1 MAKTTKTT
9 KKSASSASAA
19 AAAALDLKG
28 RIRERL
34 RLLGRPTTDRDLMKH
49 LRVKGEAR
57 QEAKRVIDEMVEK
70 GELVRTRTDRI
81 GLPEKMDLVVGRLE
95 MKRGGFG
102 FVVPVEPGLAD
113 VFVPP
118 TELAEALHGDRVLVH
133 VDRKG
138 ADGRLEGRIVKV
150 LERLT
155 TQIVG
160 RLEIDAGGTRV
171 VPFDSRFPYEV
182 FLSERSLEGA
192 KAKDMVVVELT
203 RYPTPYRAPL
213 GRIVEVVGNVD
224 DPGVDLRVVVAKHGL
239 PDGFPPEV
247 LAEAESE
254 SIPAEVSIDA
264 LKEREDFRER
274 PIVTI
279 DGETAR
285 DFDDAVEVSILDNG
299 HFLLGVHIADVSHY
313 VRGGSPLDEEAYHR
327 GTSVYFPER
336 AIPML
341 PERLSNG
348 ICSLNP
354 GVDRLVQSVLVE
366 VGPDGNVV
374 ASRFADGVIRSRA
387 RMTYTKVRQI
397 LVDRDPEMLAE
408 YRELVPH
415 FERML
420 ALFKIL
426 RFRRERRGSIDFD
439 RPEAEVVLDE
449 SGRVVDIRIAER
461 NVAHRIIE
469 EFMLLANETVA
480 THFAELDAPTLYR
493 VHEPPDER
501 RVEAFEELI
510 LGLGH
515 RLRSP
520 SEPLQPRAF
529 QRLLARVEGKPEER
543 LVSYAML
550 RTMKQA
556 VYSREN
562 RGHYA
567 LAAPCYTHF
576 TSPIRRYPDLVVHRL
591 LRELRA
597 KGPLEGERAE
607 ERKRR
612 LTEIAE
618 RSSCTERRADDAE
631 RELVEWK
638 KVRFMGDK
646 VGEVF
651 EGVVTGVTGYG
662 LYVELLEFF
671 VEGMVH
677 VSTLVDDYYHYNEE
691 AHTLRGESTGRSFR
705 LGDAVTARVIRVDLN
720 QRRIDLSIEG
730 VKPRKFR
737 GEKRRPKGD
746 GRKGDGGES
755 GGARQRRRRHRR

>member
-1 MAKTTKTT
+1 
-9 KKSASSASAA
+9 
-19 AAAALDLKG
+19 
-28 RIRERL
+28 
-34 RLLGRPTTDRDLMKH
+34 
-49 LRVKGEAR
+49 
-57 QEAKRVIDEMVEK
+57 
-70 GELVRTRTDRI
+70 
-81 GLPEKMDLVVGRLE
+81 
-95 MKRGGFG
+95 
-102 FVVPVEPGLAD
+102 
-113 VFVPP
+113 
-118 TELAEALHGDRVLVH
+118 
-133 VDRKG
+133 
-138 ADGRLEGRIVKV
+138 
-150 LERLT
+150 
-155 TQIVG
+155 
-160 RLEIDAGGTRV
+160 
-171 VPFDSRFPYEV
+171 
-182 FLSERSLEGA
+182 
-192 KAKDMVVVELT
+192 MVVVELT

-247 LAEAESE
+247 LAEAES
-254 SIPAEVSIDA
+254 IPDEVSPDA
-264 LKEREDFRER
+264 LSEREDFRER

-285 DFDDAVEVSILDNG
+285 DFDDAVEVEILENG
-299 HFLLGVHIADVSHY
+299 NFLLGVHIADVSHY
-313 VRGGSPLDEEAYHR
+313 VREGSTLDQEAFHR

-354 GVDRLVQSVLVE
+354 GVDRLVQSVFVE
-366 VGPDGNVV
+366 VSPAGKVIQ
-374 ASRFADGVIRSRA
+374 SRFADGVMRSRA

-397 LVDRDPEMLAE
+397 LVDRDPAVLEE
-408 YRELVPH
+408 YRELVPL

-426 RFRRERRGSIDFD
+426 RARREIRGAIDFD
-439 RPEAEVVLDE
+439 RPEAEVTLDE
-449 SGRVVDIRIAER
+449 AGRVVDVRVAER

-480 THFAELDAPTLYR
+480 TRFAEQKAPTLYR
-493 VHEPPDER
+493 IHEPPDEK

-510 LGLGH
+510 MGLGY

-520 SEPLQPRAF
+520 SESLQPRAF

-543 LVSYAML
+543 LVSYVML

-556 VYSREN
+556 VYSEEN

-567 LAAPCYTHF
+567 LAAAYYTHF

-591 LRELRA
+591 LRELRE
-597 KGPLEGERAE
+597 KGPPKGEKAE

-612 LTEIAE
+612 LVEIAE
-618 RSSCTERRADDAE
+618 RSSFTERRADDAE
-631 RELVEWK
+631 RELVDWK
-638 KVRFMGDK
+638 KVRFMADK
-646 VGEVF
+646 VGDVF

-677 VSTLVDDYYHYNEE
+677 ISSLVDDYYHYNEE
-691 AHTLRGESTGRSFR
+691 AHSLRGESTGRMFR
-705 LGDAVTARVIRVDLN
+705 LGDMVSAQVIRVDLN
-720 QRRIDLSIEG
+720 LRRVDLSIEG
-730 VKPRKFR
+730 VKPRR
-737 GEKRRPKGD
+737 GRGDKRGSKTN
-746 GRKGDGGES
+746 GRGPH
-755 GGARQRRRRHRR
+755 QRRRRHRR

>member
-1 MAKTTKTT
+1 MIGGRRRIVKVAMTEMPET
-9 KKSASSASAA
+9 SRSSVELSRRV
-19 AAAALDLKG
+19 K
-28 RIRERL
+28 ERL
-34 RLLGRPTTDRDLMKH
+34 RLVGRPTTEKDLIKQ

-57 QEAKRVIDEMVEK
+57 LEAKRVIDEMLEK
-70 GELVRTRTDRI
+70 GELVRTRTDHI
-81 GLPEKMDLVVGRLE
+81 GLPERMDLVVGRLE

-133 VDRKG
+133 VDRKA

-150 LERLT
+150 LERNT

-171 VPFDSRFPYEV
+171 VPFDPRFPYEV
-182 FLSERSLEGA
+182 FLPDKNLEGA

-203 RYPTPYRAPL
+203 RYPSPYRAPL

-247 LAEAESE
+247 LAAAESV
-254 SIPAEVSIDA
+254 PDEVSRDA
-264 LKEREDFRER
+264 VSEREDFRER

-285 DFDDAVEVSILDNG
+285 DFDDAVEVEILENG
-299 HFLLGVHIADVSHY
+299 NFLLGVHIADVSHY
-313 VRGGSPLDEEAYHR
+313 VGHGSTLDQEAFHR

-354 GVDRLVQSVLVE
+354 GVDRLVQSVFVE
-366 VGPDGNVV
+366 VSPAGKVLQ
-374 ASRFADGVIRSRA
+374 SRLADGVMRSRA

-397 LVDRDPEMLAE
+397 LVDRDPAVLEE
-408 YRELVPH
+408 YRELVPL

-426 RFRRERRGSIDFD
+426 RARREIRGAIDFD
-439 RPEAEVVLDE
+439 RPEAEVTLDE
-449 SGRVVDIRIAER
+449 SGRVVDVRVAER

-480 THFAELDAPTLYR
+480 TRFAEQEAPTLYR
-493 VHEPPDER
+493 IHEPPDEK

-510 LGLGH
+510 MGLGY

-520 SEPLQPRAF
+520 SESLQPRAF

-543 LVSYAML
+543 LVSYVML

-556 VYSREN
+556 VYSEEN

-567 LAAPCYTHF
+567 LAAAYYTHF

-591 LRELRA
+591 LRELRE
-597 KGPLEGERAE
+597 KGPPEGERAE

-612 LTEIAE
+612 LVEIAE
-618 RSSCTERRADDAE
+618 RSSFTERRADDAE

-638 KVRFMGDK
+638 KVRFMADK
-646 VGEVF
+646 VGDVF

-677 VSTLVDDYYHYNEE
+677 ISSLVDDYYHYNEE
-691 AHTLRGESTGRSFR
+691 AHSLRGESTGRMFR
-705 LGDAVTARVIRVDLN
+705 LGDMVSAQVIRVDLN
-720 QRRIDLSIEG
+720 QRRVDLSIEG
-730 VKPRKFR
+730 VKPRR
-737 GEKRRPKGD
+737 GRGDKRGSRTN
-746 GRKGDGGES
+746 GRGTH
-755 GGARQRRRRHRR
+755 QRRRKHRR

>member
-1 MAKTTKTT
+1 MTGKTKTGT
-9 KKSASSASAA
+9 RAKKTSASPSDSADPAA
-19 AAAALDLKG
+19 ELKG
-28 RIRERL
+28 RIKERL
-34 RLLGRPTTDRDLMKH
+34 RLLGRPTTERDLIKQ

-57 QEAKRVIDEMVEK
+57 QETKRVIDEMLDK

-102 FVVPVEPGLAD
+102 FVVPVEPGLPD

-171 VPFDSRFPYEV
+171 VPFDPRFPYEV
-182 FLSERSLEGA
+182 FLTDKNLEGA

-247 LAEAESE
+247 LVEAEA
-254 SIPAEVSIDA
+254 IPAEVTTDA
-264 LKEREDFRER
+264 LREREDFRDR

-285 DFDDAVEVSILDNG
+285 DFDDAVEVSILENG
-299 HFLLGVHIADVSHY
+299 NFLLGVHIADVSHY
-313 VRGGSPLDEEAYHR
+313 VRGGSTLDEEAYHR

-354 GVDRLVQSVLVE
+354 GVDRLVQSVFVE
-366 VGPDGNVV
+366 VSPEAKVV
-374 ASRFADGVIRSRA
+374 SSRFADGVIRSRA
-387 RMTYTKVRQI
+387 RMTYTRVKQI
-397 LVDRDPEMLAE
+397 LVDRDPTMLAE
-408 YRELVPH
+408 YEELIPL

-426 RFRRERRGSIDFD
+426 RVRRERRGSIDFD
-439 RPEAEVVLDE
+439 RPEADVVLDE

-461 NVAHRIIE
+461 NVAHRVIE

-480 THFAELDAPTLYR
+480 THFAEREAPTLYR
-493 VHEPPDER
+493 IHEPPDEK

-515 RLRSP
+515 RLRAP
-520 SEPLQPRAF
+520 SESLHPRTF
-529 QRLLARVEGKPEER
+529 QRLLARIEGKPEER

-556 VYSREN
+556 VYTEEN

-591 LRELRA
+591 LRELRR
-597 KGPLEGERAE
+597 KGPPAEKEAE
-607 ERKRR
+607 ERRRR
-612 LTEIAE
+612 LVEIGE
-618 RSSCTERRADDAE
+618 RCSFTERRADEAE

-638 KVRFMGDK
+638 KVRFMADK
-646 VGEVF
+646 VGDVF

-677 VSTLVDDYYHYNEE
+677 ISTLVDDYYHYNED
-691 AHTLRGESTGRSFR
+691 AHTLKGESTGRTFR
-705 LGDAVTARVIRVDLN
+705 LGDAVTARVVRVDLN

-730 VKPRKFR
+730 VKPRRLR
-737 GEKRRPKGD
+737 GEKRRPKGNG
-746 GRKGDGGES
+746 GRNGG
-755 GGARQRRRRHRR
+755 RVQQRRRKHRR